1 MVRRAYLVEGGDK
14 EMAGRLRTAREGA
27 GYKTA
32 ASAAQAMQI
41 PIPTYSHH
49 ENGTRKLTPARALR
63 YAKFFGVHPSWI
75 LYGRD
80 DAKLSEEHK
89 AALEQELE
97 ADDQK
102 QSSLWRKDQVLKA
115 GFNRLYKGAFAL
127 SPEFKSGDVGLGVV
141 PEVDFSR
148 RYDDQTPWSDWDVS
162 ISTPVAVGDE
172 KGRRARFHVGYSDEP
187 YREIAEYWM
196 IPRNYAQSNF
206 GVDSSEL
213 IIVKVDGDMM
223 SPTLL
228 SGDRVIVDKSRK
240 DVQGVDGIYLIS
252 DVPSDPQIRRLRQV
266 MFSEPRSILISCD
279 NGAQEPQKVPADQVT
294 VIGKVVGRISNL

>member
-1 MVRRAYLVEGGDK
+1 MARRAYHVEGGDK

-49 ENGTRKLTPARALR
+49 ENGTRKLTPARALK

-80 DAKLSEEHK
+80 DAKLSDEDKE
-89 AALEQELE
+89 ALNLELE
-97 ADDQK
+97 AEDQK
-102 QSSLWRKDQVLKA
+102 QVSAWRKDQMLKSS
-115 GFNRLYKGAFAL
+115 FNSFYKGAFAL
-127 SPEFKSGDVGLGVV
+127 SPDFKPGDVGLGVV

-148 RYDDQTPWSDWDVS
+148 RYDDQTPRSSWDVS
-162 ISTPVAVGDE
+162 ISHPLAVGDE
-172 KGRRARFHVGYSDEP
+172 KRRRARFHIGYGDEP

-213 IIVKVDGDMM
+213 IIVRVDGDMM

-266 MFSEPRSILISCD
+266 MFSDPRSILITCD
-279 NGAQEPQKVPADQVT
+279 NDAHGPQKVPADQVT
-294 VIGKVVGRISNL
+294 VIGKIVGRISNL